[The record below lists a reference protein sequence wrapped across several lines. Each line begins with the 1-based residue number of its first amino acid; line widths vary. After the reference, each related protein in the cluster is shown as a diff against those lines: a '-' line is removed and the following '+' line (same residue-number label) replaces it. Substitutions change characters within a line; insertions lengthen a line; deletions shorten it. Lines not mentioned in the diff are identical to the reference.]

1 MVNNWG
7 GIGKGMIAELTRN
20 RRTAKKPIKDL
31 KKSLH
36 FTSFNVR
43 TSLLSVAS

>member
-20 RRTAKKPIKDL
+20 RRTAKKNPLKIK
-31 KKSLH
+31 KKITSLH
-36 FTSFNVR
+36 LFQC
-43 TSLLSVAS
+43 